1 MHYAYLL
8 GSTEDSLGKILI
20 ISAALACQFDI
31 NFLVWNASVSSE
43 QSAALVLRVTPWSET
58 SLIANIY
65 TRDFGKLSVLAKGAR
80 RPKSPFEAAL
90 DLLSICRVV
99 FIPKSAD
106 ALDILTEAKLQKRFR
121 GGQRELLR
129 LYAGYYVAELLDRL
143 TDKGDRQPEIFE
155 LAETTLD
162 SLSDPQADIRAVV
175 LRWELQM
182 LRLVGH
188 LPSWRRCAHCGQLEE
203 PGEWVVFGT
212 LASGVLC
219 HACQMG
225 ARQMIRIPHAAVM
238 RLEQFSDSDWRHI
251 ELSPLSP
258 SHRSVIRGVITRY
271 LTVMLD
277 RKLNMQPYLEELG
290 R

>member
-1 MHYAYLL
+1 MPA
-8 GSTEDSLGKILI
+8 
-20 ISAALACQFDI
+20 
-31 NFLVWNASVSSE
+31 E
-43 QSAALVLRVTPWSET
+43 QSDAIVLRIIPWSET
-58 SLIANIY
+58 SLIANVY

-121 GGQRELLR
+121 GGQREILR
-129 LYAGYYVAELLDRL
+129 LYAGYYVSELIDRL
-143 TDKGDRQPEIFE
+143 TEKGDQQPEIYD
-155 LAETTLD
+155 LACATLT
-162 SLSDPQADIRAVV
+162 SLSQPETDIRGVV

-188 LPSWRRCAHCGQLEE
+188 LPSWQRCAQCSQVVDAGQ
-203 PGEWVVFGT
+203 WVVFGT

-219 HACQMG
+219 KSCQAG
-225 ARQMIRIPHAAVM
+225 ARQLIRIPREALD
-238 RLEQFSDSDWRHI
+238 RLEQFSDPNWREI
-251 ELSPLSP
+251 ELSTLSP
-258 SHRSVIRGVITRY
+258 STRSVIRGVMTRY
-271 LTVMLD
+271 LTVLLD
-277 RKLNMQPYLEELG
+277 RKLQMQPYLEELG